1 MVYKNFR
8 LNVFLR
14 VILLLF
20 TMMLITWL
28 AIDSDLVITAVIL
41 GVIAAFQVFELIRY
55 IDKTNRSIASFLE
68 NIRNSDYTSG
78 YSQSALGGSFN
89 ELHATFNKVLQEL
102 KKYRAEKQEHYQ
114 YLQTVMQ
121 HVNIGIIALK
131 ENGDVDT
138 CNQSA
143 RLLLGR
149 NLIRNVQDLSE
160 VKSDLPDI
168 ISQLNPG
175 ERQLIKLYNG
185 AELLQIS
192 LSATSIRMSGEVIKI
207 ISLQNIHAELEAKE
221 VEAWQK
227 MIRVLTHE
235 IMNSMTPISSL
246 SSTIAEVLKS
256 NDAEVIH
263 IEDKNDIEELHL
275 AIETI
280 NRRSDGLLNF
290 VKNYRRLTRI
300 PKPDFRHFRINTLFE
315 SSIATASA
323 LPSASGIE
331 IRSGVFPDD
340 LNITA
345 DINLMEQVLLNM
357 LKNSA
362 EALHKTPNPKIYIK
376 AFRNLNNRICIEIE
390 DNGHGV
396 PEDLLDKIF
405 MPFYTTKK
413 EGSGIGLSLSRQI
426 MFLHKGTII
435 VKNKADGGAVFT
447 LVF

>member
-1 MVYKNFR
+1 
-8 LNVFLR
+8 
-14 VILLLF
+14 
-20 TMMLITWL
+20 MMLITWL

-78 YSQSALGGSFN
+78 YSQSSLGGSFN
-89 ELHATFNKVLQEL
+89 ELHTTFNKVLQEL

-426 MFLHKGTII
+426 MFLHKGTIT

>member
-8 LNVFLR
+8 INVFAR
-14 VILLLF
+14 IFLLLI

-28 AIDSDLVITAVIL
+28 TVDSDLVITAVIL
-41 GVIAAFQVFELIRY
+41 GVIACFQVFELIRY

-78 YSQSALGGSFN
+78 YSQTALGGSFN

-149 NLIRNVQDLSE
+149 NLIRNIQDLEE
-160 VKSDLPDI
+160 VKSDLPEI

-192 LSATSIRMSGEVIKI
+192 LSATSIRLSGDVIKI
-207 ISLQNIHAELEAKE
+207 VSLQNIHAELEEKE

-246 SSTIAEVLKS
+246 SSTIAEVLKT
-256 NDAEVIH
+256 NDSDIIH

-300 PKPDFRHFRINTLFE
+300 PKPDFRHFKINTLFE

-323 LPSASGIE
+323 LPSAAGIE
-331 IRSGVFPDD
+331 IKSGVFPDD

-362 EALHKTPNPKIYIK
+362 EALHETPNPKIYLK
-376 AFRNLNNRICIEIE
+376 AFRSLNNRICIEID

-426 MFLHKGTII
+426 MFLHKGTIT